1 MSNQFYDGA
10 YQRRT
15 YKFPA
20 AVLSTL
26 AVIARFQG
34 PAGLIGRVRGIE
46 AVLTTGTTTN
56 PTVLS
61 VGNNAAVAPASVSI
75 PVTAI
80 NLGYAMTAAE
90 IKLAGAAVVV
100 GTNDVEL
107 AADTIVEVDTDGGA
121 VAGAADLYIT
131 VDWY

>member
-1 MSNQFYDGA
+1 MSGQNYDGGKLS
-10 YQRRT
+10 RT

-34 PAGLIGRVRGIE
+34 PAGKTGRVRGIE

-61 VGNNAAVAPASVSI
+61 VGNNGAVAPAAVSI

-80 NLGYAMTAAE
+80 NLGYAMTDAE
-90 IKLAGAAVVV
+90 IKLAGAAVEV
-100 GTNDVEL
+100 GVNDVEL

-121 VAGAADLYIT
+121 VAGAADLYIS
-131 VDWY
+131 VDWF